1 MLWQPKLS
9 PLITA
14 EASFQH
20 LIQILLEARNHL
32 SLREGLSVAVFAPVA
47 GSNDT
52 GDRASTSVSSWHVYR
67 NFHSTLAQCAAQD
80 LLKARRLFIA
90 DKGTHAKIAHTH
102 TYLYDSGNF

>member
-20 LIQILLEARNHL
+20 NQVLLEAGSHT
-32 SLREGLSVAVFAPVA
+32 SLREGLSAAVVAAVA
-47 GSNDT
+47 GSNVT
-52 GDRASTSVSSWHVYR
+52 GDRASTSISSWHVQGS
-67 NFHSTLAQCAAQD
+67 FHPTLAQSVAQH

-90 DKGTHAKIAHTH
+90 DKGTHAKIARTN
-102 TYLYDSGNF
+102 TYLYYSGNF